1 MNSSPFAHANA
12 DSAGFDGTALNCW
25 TRTEPTLMQQLVQ
38 GWRSLGTISPENLQ
52 CAAIT
57 GRTWHSAGASAAI
70 IGRHGQVIITDELI
84 GSSEKLHKPNKQW
97 EQAKMCE
104 INSNAITM
112 QMLDEPVT
120 HVAGDVCFVDIMG
133 LERLVQRSVAP
144 ALMYGKE
151 SGVDVQKDLLCVGIY
166 SAYHYSYTGPEFMP
180 YDLGRLYCDFNFVC
194 TPAVESNYI
203 LVTVPEGIALIEERV
218 GHKLH
223 KQVPLIVQK
232 IIDGELAG
240 NNWTRKDLIVSGDGE
255 VSLHEL
261 TRLCICLHS
270 LCSNHMGFVAGTGF
284 KGGQPMMILA
294 VPQFSEAD
302 AYSFKGFKLVEQR
315 AGKFYQ
321 TLYGNLWDAREHLEN
336 LKVLNKE
343 PQVHLCVTEQ
353 EWHEAYKHGPSS
365 CMVRNDFDV
374 SPVRCYADN
383 EKLRLL
389 IVYKGEL
396 FGEGFEVSVRAIV
409 NVDTKTYVRAYG
421 DNSDALLRHQ
431 GYTHDQDETLDG
443 CTLKKIPN
451 PENNGGGWLMP
462 YLDGYCDNVDDEGD
476 FWRIVFSGNFCADS
490 ADGYIDGTEY
500 GECECCG
507 HRTSFGDLQ
516 ETNDRY
522 YVCQECV
529 DSHYVEVEGW
539 DLPVHESD
547 AVYLEG
553 EAVYVHRDDADYCEL
568 QDKWFRNGNC
578 TTALVEPGNYLLV
591 HDDLLEYSDVHGEY
605 ILTETAAADYGY
617 DYMGEVEE
625 EV

>member
-1 MNSSPFAHANA
+1 MNSSPFAHVSA
-12 DSAGFDGTALNCW
+12 DFAELEETGLNCL
-25 TRTEPTLMQQLVQ
+25 TLTAPTLMQQLVQ

-70 IGRHGQVIITDELI
+70 IERHGQVLITDELI
-84 GSSEKLHKPNKQW
+84 GSSDKLNKPNKQW

-112 QMLDEPVT
+112 QILDKPVT
-120 HVAGDVCFVDIMG
+120 HVTGDVCFVDTGG
-133 LERLVQRSVAP
+133 LEYLVQLGVAP
-144 ALMYGKE
+144 ALRYSKE

-180 YDLGRLYCDFNFVC
+180 YNLGRRSCEFNFVQGGFRASDC
-194 TPAVESNYI
+194 A

-223 KQVPLIVQK
+223 KQVPLIAQK

-240 NNWTRKDLIVSGDGE
+240 NNWTRKDLPVSSDGE
-255 VSLHEL
+255 VPLREL

-270 LCSNHMGFVAGTGF
+270 LCSNHMGFVAGAGF
-284 KGGQPMMILA
+284 KDGQPMMILA
-294 VPQFSEAD
+294 VPQFGGAD
-302 AYSFKGFKLVEQR
+302 AFSFKGFKLVEQR

-343 PQVHLCVTEQ
+343 PKVHLCVTEQ

-383 EKLRLL
+383 AQLRLL
-389 IVYKGEL
+389 IVYKGGL

-409 NVDTKTYVRAYG
+409 NIDTKTYVRAYG
-421 DNSDALLRHQ
+421 ENSDALLRHL
-431 GYTHDQDETLDG
+431 GYTFDPDNTLNG

-451 PENNGGGWLMP
+451 PESNGGGWLMP
-462 YLDGYCDNVDDEGD
+462 YLDGCCDEVDDAGD
-476 FWRIVFSGNFCADS
+476 FWRIIYSGDFCANS
-490 ADGYIDGTEY
+490 ADGYIDGIEFC
-500 GECECCG
+500 ECERCG
-507 HRTSFGDLQ
+507 SRVASEDLQ
-516 ETNDRY
+516 ETNDLNG
-522 YVCQECV
+522 VCQGCV

-539 DLPVHESD
+539 NLPVHESEV
-547 AVYLEG
+547 VYLEG
-553 EAVYVHRDDADYCEL
+553 EDVYLHHDDAEFCEL
-568 QDKWFRNGNC
+568 KDEWFRRGEC
-578 TTALVEPGNYLLV
+578 SSALVAPGNYLLV
-591 HDDLLEYSDVHGEY
+591 HDDLLEYSDAHEEY
-605 ILTETAAADYGY
+605 ILTEAAANDYGY

>member
-1 MNSSPFAHANA
+1 MNSSPFAHVSVDYAKLEEM
-12 DSAGFDGTALNCW
+12 GLNCL
-25 TRTEPTLMQQLVQ
+25 TLTAHTLMQQLVQ
-38 GWRSLGTISPENLQ
+38 AYQSLGTTSRESLS
-52 CAAIT
+52 CGVIT
-57 GRTWHSAGASAAI
+57 GRTRHSAGASAATI
-70 IGRHGQVIITDELI
+70 ERHGQVLITDELI

-112 QMLDEPVT
+112 QILDKPVT
-120 HVAGDVCFVDIMG
+120 HVTGDVCFVDTGG
-133 LERLVQRSVAP
+133 LEYLVQLGVAP
-144 ALMYGKE
+144 ALRYSKE

-180 YDLGRLYCDFNFVC
+180 YNLGRLSCEFNFVQERWSASDC
-194 TPAVESNYI
+194 A
-203 LVTVPEGIALIEERV
+203 LVTVPEGIARIEERV

-223 KQVPLIVQK
+223 KQVPLIAQK

-240 NNWTRKDLIVSGDGE
+240 NNWTRKDLPVSSDGK
-255 VSLHEL
+255 VPLREL

-284 KGGQPMMILA
+284 KDGQPMMILA
-294 VPQFSEAD
+294 VPQFGGAD
-302 AYSFKGFKLVEQR
+302 AFSFKGFKLVEQR

-365 CMVRNDFDV
+365 CMVREDFDV

-383 EKLRLL
+383 AQLRLL

-409 NVDTKTYVRAYG
+409 NIERMTYVRAYG
-421 DNSDALLRHQ
+421 SNSDALLRHL
-431 GYTHDQDETLDG
+431 GYTYDSDDTLNG
-443 CTLKKIPN
+443 CALKMIPN
-451 PENNGGGWLMP
+451 PESNGGGWLMP
-462 YLDGYCDNVDDEGD
+462 YLDGCCDNVDDEGD

-490 ADGYIDGTEY
+490 ADGYIDWIEY

-507 HRTSFGDLQ
+507 DRVPGGDLQ
-516 ETNDRY
+516 ETNDLY
-522 YVCQECV
+522 CVCQECV
-529 DSHYVEVEGW
+529 DSHYVHVEGS
-539 DLPVHESD
+539 DLPVNHDD
-547 AVYLEG
+547 AVYLENEG
-553 EAVYVHRDDADYCEL
+553 VYVHCEDADYCEL
-568 QDKWFRNGNC
+568 QEQWFRSGDC
-578 TTALVEPGNYLLV
+578 TSALVEPGKFLRV

-605 ILTETAAADYGY
+605 ILTEAAAADYGY